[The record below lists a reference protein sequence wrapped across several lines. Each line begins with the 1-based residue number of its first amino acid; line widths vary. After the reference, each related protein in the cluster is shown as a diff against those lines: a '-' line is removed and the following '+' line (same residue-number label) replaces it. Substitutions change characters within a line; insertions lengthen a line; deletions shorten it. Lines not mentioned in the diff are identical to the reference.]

1 MRLFTA
7 IIPPRE
13 VLEEVKRVVQS
24 VNPPLPVSGD
34 GRRRTL
40 PKLATRRHRGAH
52 AAGRGPEKAEESL
65 EPLTQPTTHELDS
78 PEVDEMYL
86 PLAGLG
92 NVALGDATKL
102 AGALR
107 SQVATWRRA
116 ELMFAGAA
124 ALEFPGD
131 QSVWVKIDG
140 DLDGLTAIAKGLPLV
155 VQRLGFF
162 VDRRKFRPWLS
173 VGTITDTT
181 TAPYLERL
189 VAALDQFRGTP
200 WTIDGVSL
208 LKWLPEVEDGR
219 RFEEMERMPLA
230 GS

>member
-24 VNPPLPVSGD
+24 VNPPLPGGD
-34 GRRRTL
+34 GKRRTL
-40 PKLATRRHRGAH
+40 PKLPTRRYRGAH
-52 AAGRGPEKAEESL
+52 AAGREPERADDAAQ
-65 EPLTQPTTHELDS
+65 PLTEPTTHELDS
-78 PEVDEMYL
+78 PDIEEMYL

-102 AGALR
+102 ANALR
-107 SQVATWRRA
+107 SQVATWDQA
-116 ELMFAGAA
+116 ELVFAGAA

-140 DLDGLTAIAKGLPLV
+140 DLDALSAIAKGLPLA

-181 TAPYLERL
+181 TAAYLERL
-189 VAALDQFRGTP
+189 VAALDQFRGQP
-200 WTIDGVSL
+200 WTVDSVRL
-208 LKWLPEVEDGR
+208 LKWVPEVEDVR

-230 GS
+230 GA